1 MNLQAEPIGVG
12 LVGYGFVGKAFHA
25 PLIRAAGGLKLR
37 TVLSSD
43 AQKVHADLPD
53 VAVVSEFD
61 TLLSDPAID
70 LIVIATPN
78 ETHAPMAL
86 KALAAGKHVVIDK
99 PFTLTLEEARTVVQ
113 AAHEANRILCV
124 FHNRRWDSDYLS
136 IRGAIESGVIGE
148 IVHFESHIDRFR
160 PGVRDRWREHAIPGA
175 GIWFD
180 LGPHLIDQA
189 LQLFGLPDQVL
200 ASLATQRAGAQVTD
214 WAHVILHYGERRV
227 ILHGG
232 MLAAGGVHRFVVHG
246 TRGSVVKHSPD
257 QQEPQLLAGMQPGE
271 DGWGEDHDPLMFYDG
286 ENPPREQ
293 PARAGDQ
300 REFYIRLA
308 AALAGTAQPP
318 VTPIESLAV
327 MAVIEAAGQSAEE
340 GRQVALALT
349 KEERDQWI

>member
-53 VAVVSEFD
+53 VAVLSEFD

-148 IVHFESHIDRFR
+148 VVHFESHIDRFR

-200 ASLATQRAGAQVTD
+200 ASLATQRQ
-214 WAHVILHYGERRV
+214 
-227 ILHGG
+227 
-232 MLAAGGVHRFVVHG
+232 VHR
-246 TRGSVVKHSPD
+246 
-257 QQEPQLLAGMQPGE
+257 
-271 DGWGEDHDPLMFYDG
+271 
-286 ENPPREQ
+286 
-293 PARAGDQ
+293 
-300 REFYIRLA
+300 
-308 AALAGTAQPP
+308 
-318 VTPIESLAV
+318 
-327 MAVIEAAGQSAEE
+327 
-340 GRQVALALT
+340 
-349 KEERDQWI
+349 